1 MKIYCYVRLIFGSFI
16 HFKRVKARALRV
28 KKRGR
33 REEGEGEEEGRK
45 EEDQAS
51 SVKIIVDFSSG
62 VIPTKVCELLV
73 LGDPFPHTPSPFY
86 SLRKDWLC

>member
-1 MKIYCYVRLIFGSFI
+1 
-16 HFKRVKARALRV
+16 VKARALRV

-62 VIPTKVCELLV
+62 VIPTKVCEFLV
-73 LGDPFPHTPSPFY
+73 MGDPFPHTPCPFFL
-86 SLRKDWLC
+86 SRKDWPC